1 MFQIADWS
9 QRKRE
14 IAAAFRQATPLP
26 AEADSD
32 FYTAFLRQIGVAN
45 KQDVEVLISFLN
57 DVIMEARRG
66 ERPAT
71 PLETFL
77 DWVKI
82 EQTYEE

>member
-1 MFQIADWS
+1 M
-9 QRKRE
+9 
-14 IAAAFRQATPLP
+14 
-26 AEADSD
+26 
-32 FYTAFLRQIGVAN
+32 AN

-57 DVIMEARRG
+57 DVIMEARHE

-77 DWVKI
+77 DCVKI

>member
-45 KQDVEVLISFLN
+45 KQDV
-57 DVIMEARRG
+57 
-66 ERPAT
+66 
-71 PLETFL
+71 
-77 DWVKI
+77 
-82 EQTYEE
+82 